1 MEINKKLI
9 GWVLFEERVGFT
21 FGEKNKRER
30 EKKEKGKKEL
40 IIIMILII
48 IIINSIIIIIYLN
61 PHPSTLA
68 LPSSQSTTNHSSPLQ
83 TPTSNCCS
91 RAAWSFINLYRSQS
105 RSGPCPSH
113 LPSNRSST
121 SESCLRSSRV
131 GIFSRSSS
139 LSLRLHKN
147 GRVEA
152 GEKFDFKL
160 SNFKA
165 IQVLLLLF

>member
-1 MEINKKLI
+1 
-9 GWVLFEERVGFT
+9 
-21 FGEKNKRER
+21 
-30 EKKEKGKKEL
+30 
-40 IIIMILII
+40 MILII

-61 PHPSTLA
+61 SHPSSTLA
-68 LPSSQSTTNHSSPLQ
+68 LPSSPSTTNHSSPLQ

-91 RAAWSFINLYRSQS
+91 RAAWSFINLYPSQS

-113 LPSNRSST
+113 LPSSRSST